1 MMRTPARQWLRE
13 RLPKLLFWAASA
25 FTFVMAVMP
34 HPLQLP
40 GSPSDKVEHIVA
52 FLTLA
57 GLSAWA
63 YPRSSRVRLLV
74 GLSLFGAAI
83 ELVQAI
89 PALHRDS
96 DVVDWL
102 ADTVA
107 AAAMLTALYWYR
119 ERSQSGST

>member
-1 MMRTPARQWLRE
+1 MMRAPARQWLRA

-34 HPLQLP
+34 HPPQLP
-40 GSPSDKVEHIVA
+40 GSPSDKVEHIIA

-57 GLSAWA
+57 GLSTWA
-63 YPRSSRVRLLV
+63 YPRSSWVRLLV

-107 AAAMLTALYWYR
+107 AAAMLAALYWYR
-119 ERSQSGST
+119 ERSQSGPT